1 MPVQESKS
9 LCPRCGGSIWQAA
22 SVYDDD
28 KCIICGWRKVVLS
41 PDALSQISMYTGKPH
56 IEDRYQSHRSFAEK
70 PTAAA

>member
-1 MPVQESKS
+1 MPVQESSS
-9 LCPRCGGSIWQAA
+9 LCPRCQGPVWQAA

-28 KCIICGWRKVVLS
+28 KCIICGWRKI
-41 PDALSQISMYTGKPH
+41 ALSLDAVRQIRIYTGKPH